1 MSSRRPHKNPQAEAE
16 QFRRR
21 AAIGFLGVVVA
32 LVGLGAWYFRLQ
44 VLQHADYATRS
55 EANRI
60 RPRPVVPAR
69 GMIYDRQGRL
79 LAENLPAFRLDITPD
94 KAGDTERVLAELGR
108 LIALSEEELEHFRK
122 ERKSGRGFRP
132 ITLKLRLSDEEM
144 AAFAV
149 NRWRFPG
156 VEMEPYLTRHYP
168 YGDLFAHVIG
178 YVGRIDEK
186 DLEQLGDGGAALT
199 HIGKTGIER
208 SYEEQLRGKVGY
220 EQIET
225 NVQGRALRTVGR
237 VAATPGADLRL
248 SIDAELQRATVA
260 AFGELEGTAVAM
272 DPRTGQILAMVS
284 LPSYDANLFVNGIS
298 HADYRAL
305 MDNPSRPQFNR
316 AVLGGVA
323 PGSTLKPFLAL
334 AGMDSGIRRPED
346 RTLSTGMFYLP
357 GTSRGWGDSH
367 RGGHGWTDARK
378 SIADSVNTYYYQLA
392 LDMGIA
398 RIQEYLTRYGFGQ
411 PSGIDLSGEYAG
423 ILPTPAWKMK
433 QRQERWY
440 PGDTVNISIGQGDWK
455 VTPLQMVRG
464 TGALADAGQLRHPH
478 LVEARRDRFDAPWAP
493 LPQAAPAAISDR
505 PDHLQVVREGMVMT
519 VHGPG
524 GTARPIGVGIPY
536 HIAGKTGTA
545 QVVSRRGTAA
555 VNPRSLPMHLR
566 HRALFIGYAPAE
578 DPQIAVAVAVEG
590 GGYGGSPA
598 APIARAIFDARLL
611 GKLPEGLE
619 PIDGVPAAVAC
630 APAAGDCA
638 AVPAAVSAGAAGEGA
653 GVAAAVPA
661 DAASIAP
668 AAVPA
673 AVDAAPQRAPAIA
686 SDRNTAANGFGSWG
700 RRHAAETAAAA
711 VGGPSPGSA
720 AVGRSPA
727 PAGEASSTAPASP
740 PAPSPRAPVPPA
752 GEDE

>member
-1 MSSRRPHKNPQAEAE
+1 MSSRRPFKNPHAEAE

-21 AAIGFLGVVVA
+21 AALGFLAVALA

-44 VLQHADYATRS
+44 VLQHADYSTRS

-79 LAENLPAFRLDITPD
+79 LAENLPAFRLDVTPD
-94 KAGDTERVLAELGR
+94 KAGDLDALLSELGQV
-108 LIALSEEELEHFRK
+108 IALSEDEIAHFRK
-122 ERKSGRGFRP
+122 ERKSGRGFLP
-132 ITLKLRLSDEEM
+132 VTLKLRLSDEEM

-156 VEMEPYLTRHYP
+156 VELQPYLTRHYP
-168 YGDLFAHVIG
+168 YGDLFSHVIG
-178 YVGRIDEK
+178 YVGRVDED
-186 DLEQLGDGGAALT
+186 DLAKLGDGGAALS

-208 SYEEQLRGKVGY
+208 SYEEMLRGQVGY

-237 VAATPGADLRL
+237 VPARPGADLRL
-248 SIDAELQRATVA
+248 SIDAELQRAAVA

-272 DPRTGQILAMVS
+272 DPRTGEILALVS
-284 LPSYDANLFVNGIS
+284 LPGFDPNLFVNGIS
-298 HADYRAL
+298 HDDYRAL

-334 AGMDSGIRRPED
+334 AGLDSGIRKPED
-346 RTLSTGMFYLP
+346 RTLSTGMFHLP

-392 LDMGIA
+392 LDMGIG
-398 RIQEYLTRYGFGQ
+398 RVQEYLSRYGFGQ
-411 PSGIDLSGEYAG
+411 PSGIDLAGENTG
-423 ILPTPAWKMK
+423 ILPSPAWKLK
-433 QRQERWY
+433 NRKERWY

-464 TGALADAGQLRHPH
+464 TGALADGGRLRRPH
-478 LVEARRDRFDAPWAP
+478 LVDARRDRFDAPWAP
-493 LPQAAPAAISDR
+493 LPQPAPGQISDS
-505 PDHLQVVREGMVMT
+505 PADLQVVGEGMVMT

-524 GTARPIGVGIPY
+524 GTARAIGTGIPY
-536 HIAGKTGTA
+536 RIAGKTGTA

-555 VNPRSLPMHLR
+555 VDPRSLPMHLR
-566 HRALFIGYAPAE
+566 HRALFIGYAPAD

-590 GGYGGSPA
+590 GGYGGSTA
-598 APIARAIFDARLL
+598 APIARAIFDAWLL
-611 GKLPEGLE
+611 GKLPAGME
-619 PIDGVPAAVAC
+619 PIDGVDAPGCAGEAADCPPATAPSTVP
-630 APAAGDCA
+630 APAATA
-638 AVPAAVSAGAAGEGA
+638 SAGASSTPPSS
-653 GVAAAVPA
+653 VADVVTPP
-661 DAASIAP
+661 AASAQRSP
-668 AAVPA
+668 AL
-673 AVDAAPQRAPAIA
+673 A
-686 SDRNTAANGFGSWG
+686 SDRNPSANSLGNWARLHNADPVRAASGVS
-700 RRHAAETAAAA
+700 AAE
-711 VGGPSPGSA
+711 
-720 AVGRSPA
+720 A
-727 PAGEASSTAPASP
+727 PAASPRVADPASG
-740 PAPSPRAPVPPA
+740 PRVPPPPDA
-752 GEDE
+752 EDDR

>member
-1 MSSRRPHKNPQAEAE
+1 VASRRPLKNTHAEAE

-21 AAIGFLGVVVA
+21 AVLGFLVVLLA
-32 LVGLGAWYFRLQ
+32 LGGLAAWYFRLQ
-44 VLQHADYATRS
+44 VLQHDDFATRS

-69 GMIYDRQGRL
+69 GMIYARQGRL
-79 LAENLPAFRLDITPD
+79 LAENLPAFRLDVVPD
-94 KAGDTERVLAELGR
+94 KAGDTEKLLAGLAP
-108 LIALSEEELEHFRK
+108 LIALDEEEIAHFRR
-122 ERKSGRGFRP
+122 ERKAGRGFRP
-132 ITLKLRLSDEEM
+132 ITLKMRLSDEEM

-186 DLEQLGDGGAALT
+186 DLEQLGEGGAALT
-199 HIGKTGIER
+199 HIGKTGVER
-208 SYEEQLRGKVGY
+208 AYEQMLRGKVGY

-237 VAATPGADLRL
+237 VPARPGADLRL
-248 SIDAELQRATVA
+248 SIDAELQRAAVA

-272 DPRTGQILAMVS
+272 DPRTGEILALVS

-305 MDNPSRPQFNR
+305 MDDPSRPQFNR

-334 AGMDSGIRRPED
+334 AGLDSGLRRPED

-357 GTSRGWGDSH
+357 GNRRGWGDSH

-392 LDMGIA
+392 LDMGIE
-398 RIQEYLTRYGFGQ
+398 RIQQYLTRYGFGE
-411 PSGIDLSGEYAG
+411 PSGIDLVGESSG
-423 ILPTPAWKMK
+423 ILPTPAWKMR
-433 QRQERWY
+433 QRKERWY

-455 VTPLQMVRG
+455 VTPLQMVRA
-464 TGALADAGQLRHPH
+464 TGALADAGRLRRPH
-478 LVEARRDRFDAPWAP
+478 LVESRRQRFDAPWSA
-493 LPQAAPAAISDR
+493 LPQPAPTPITARADNLR
-505 PDHLQVVREGMVMT
+505 VVQEGMEMT

-524 GTARPIGVGIPY
+524 GTARPMSVGAPY
-536 HIAGKTGTA
+536 RMAGKTGTA

-555 VNPRSLPMHLR
+555 VNPRSLPLHLR

-590 GGYGGSPA
+590 GGYGGSTA
-598 APIARAIFDARLL
+598 APIARRIFDAWLL
-611 GKLPEGLE
+611 GRLPEGLE
-619 PIDGVPAAVAC
+619 PIDGAPAAPACTPGDAACVQAAAVAGSAGS
-630 APAAGDCA
+630 APAAG
-638 AVPAAVSAGAAGEGA
+638 PGPGTQ
-653 GVAAAVPA
+653 
-661 DAASIAP
+661 AP
-668 AAVPA
+668 AGPGAPPAVAPPTRTPA
-673 AVDAAPQRAPAIA
+673 LD
-686 SDRNTAANGFGSWG
+686 SDRNPAANSFGSWL
-700 RRHAAETAAAA
+700 RRQQAAA
-711 VGGPSPGSA
+711 
-720 AVGRSPA
+720 PA
-727 PAGEASSTAPASP
+727 PAPSAADTADRSGGRADAPA
-740 PAPSPRAPVPPA
+740 PARPPA
-752 GEDE
+752 GGGQ